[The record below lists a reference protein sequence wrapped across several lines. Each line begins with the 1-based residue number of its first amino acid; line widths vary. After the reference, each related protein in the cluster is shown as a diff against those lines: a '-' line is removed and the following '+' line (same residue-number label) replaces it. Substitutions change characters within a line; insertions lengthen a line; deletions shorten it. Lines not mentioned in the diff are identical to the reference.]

1 MNNRRMRRYRCE
13 PRDPDLDDEYYEE
26 SRKIAEDIARKMEN
40 TEENFPTLGS
50 TGIKTVK
57 WGGSARGFAELAA
70 EWKADDDARKAVEEE
85 RRAMSGAK
93 RVDESVGMALPRFN
107 PTRRFIEQDEQV
119 PSNTKQATPDDDD
132 SGWVTVD
139 SRDKHDSR
147 RARQIARKEAEL
159 RRLDEM
165 GDNIPDQSSGDE
177 SGEDGVETCWNDAPQ
192 AHETCWEGR
201 HL

>member
-1 MNNRRMRRYRCE
+1 MNNRRMNRHKYVKPQWE
-13 PRDPDLDDEYYEE
+13 VDAEEDEKRKTEE
-26 SRKIAEDIARKMEN
+26 IARKMEN
-40 TEENFPTLGS
+40 TEENFPTLGNTVS
-50 TGIKTVK
+50 KTVK
-57 WGGSARGFAELAA
+57 WGGTARGFAELAA

-85 RRAMSGAK
+85 QRAMSGAK

-107 PTRRFIEQDEQV
+107 PTRRFIEQDEQA
-119 PSNTKQATPDDDD
+119 PSTNKPTTPVDDDD

-165 GDNIPDQSSGDE
+165 GDNIPDHSSSDE
-177 SGEDGVETCWNDAPQ
+177 SGEEGGETCWNDAPQ